1 MERGGGVSPMS
12 REQAHVAVQVPGS
25 RKHRLRGSKAGLQVC
40 TLSALGLCLAN

>member
-25 RKHRLRGSKAGLQVC
+25 RKHRLRGSKAGLHLVC
-40 TLSALGLCLAN
+40 TGAVPG